1 MRELPRGARGQV
13 WGLALFG
20 GLELHVLVDR
30 KLRRC
35 AADVVTGT
43 GRHHMK
49 ATGTDR
55 EVVGI
60 RRTLAGNGDVVSRD
74 HFVEGYIFSFA
85 GEIPALGLGDA
96 DEVAL
101 HAGNVDGSLRV
112 GCPGDRRRALSL
124 LGIDVHAYAQHDDD
138 AEKAKN
144 ASHGSLPNANCIAKG
159 SR

>member
-1 MRELPRGARGQV
+1 MRELPRVARGQV

-20 GLELHVLVDR
+20 GLVLHILVDR
-30 KLRRC
+30 KLRRR

-43 GRHHMK
+43 GRHYVK
-49 ATGTDR
+49 ATRTDLN
-55 EVVGI
+55 VVSV

-74 HFVEGYIFSFA
+74 HFVEGDIFSFA
-85 GEIPALGLGDA
+85 GEIPALGLGNA
-96 DEVAL
+96 HEVAL

-112 GCPGDRRRALSL
+112 GCPGDRRRALGL
-124 LGIDVHAYAQHDDD
+124 LGIDVHAYAQRDDD

-144 ASHGSLPNANCIAKG
+144 ASHGSLPNVNCIAKG